1 VIRTAPFAVTG
12 RYCLMLVAALAAASN
27 SATAR
32 ADAPEQRCA
41 AVPMTV
47 EGQLDSLWIDALAR
61 ACAQLGARSDVDHGA
76 RLSVHAFGDELV
88 IEATLADGRSAVR
101 EVASPLALA
110 RVLEAL
116 LALPSAGPRP
126 NTDSPAAELRATD
139 ASIPRTVGSAP
150 DAPSARASAVESEPS
165 RALVARPGDTL
176 QAREPRVLVLRAGVA
191 LMGRVTE
198 GSRLSIG
205 VQAQGGIS
213 VGAGELAVVARWEP
227 AMQVPGGAP
236 AGFESTAFGVG
247 VLVGAL
253 TRPAPWAELHAGV
266 DVTIIERVESAE
278 EGADEIAGS
287 HTDVRIGAMTR
298 LELGS
303 SRVRPFVGLDAEIS
317 PLVAGRSVRIDPMLP
332 PQTVWSAGVTLGLA
346 WTDI

>member
-1 VIRTAPFAVTG
+1 
-12 RYCLMLVAALAAASN
+12 MLLAALTATSG

-41 AVPMTV
+41 QVPMTV

-61 ACAQLGARSDVDHGA
+61 ACAQLGAHSDVDREA
-76 RLSVHAFGDELV
+76 RLNMHAFGDELV
-88 IEATLADGRSAVR
+88 IEATLSDGRNAVR

-116 LALPSAGPRP
+116 LALPSAGTRP
-126 NTDSPAAELRATD
+126 DADLLGTGQHAPDAA
-139 ASIPRTVGSAP
+139 SAP
-150 DAPSARASAVESEPS
+150 DAPNVRAAAAVEGEPASAAGGGAEAT
-165 RALVARPGDTL
+165 R
-176 QAREPRVLVLRAGVA
+176 QAREPRVLALRAGIA

-198 GSRLSIG
+198 DSRFSIG

-213 VGAGELAVVARWEP
+213 IGAGELAVVARWEP
-227 AMQVPGGAP
+227 AMEAPVGAP

-247 VLVGAL
+247 LLLGAL
-253 TRPAPWAELHAGV
+253 LHPAPWAEFHMGV
-266 DVTIIERVESAE
+266 DVTIIERVESAQ

-298 LELGS
+298 LEFGG

-332 PQTVWSAGVTLGLA
+332 SQTAWSVGMTLGLA